1 MGATSPLAATQ
12 KYVVNQTGGSDT
24 ITLTTANLPSHNHS
38 IAQYSGYTGYG
49 GSTFTIKSLLRSIFW
64 GDTHTNVTVTN
75 VHGAIGQN
83 NPPES
88 SNTDHFVQLSMNTSH
103 RHSVTIPSQTTTDV
117 GSGTAINSLP
127 PYYTVYIWTR
137 TV

>member
-1 MGATSPLAATQ
+1 MR
-12 KYVVNQTGGSDT
+12 
-24 ITLTTANLPSHNHS
+24 TT
-38 IAQYSGYTGYG
+38 
-49 GSTFTIKSLLRSIFW
+49 FW

-75 VHGAIGQN
+75 VHGAHGQD

-88 SNTDHFVQLSMNTSH
+88 GVYDNFVQLSMNTSH
-103 RHSVTIPSQTTTDV
+103 RHSVTIPSQTTSDV